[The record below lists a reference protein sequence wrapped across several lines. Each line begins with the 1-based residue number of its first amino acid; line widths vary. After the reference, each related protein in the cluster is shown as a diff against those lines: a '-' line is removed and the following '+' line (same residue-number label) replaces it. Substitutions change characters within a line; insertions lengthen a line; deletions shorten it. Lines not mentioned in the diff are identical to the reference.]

1 MLYPVSCE
9 DRLWT
14 WHSMPH
20 ISDMGFACCSISECC
35 KPVRYYYWKR
45 TIHHAAY
52 YTLARYF
59 KNGGTW
65 LRACPKI
72 DRRIARE
79 CLFKVWLTT
88 ESSIFQLSK
97 ES

>member
-1 MLYPVSCE
+1 
-9 DRLWT
+9 
-14 WHSMPH
+14 MPH

-52 YTLARYF
+52 YTLPRYF

-72 DRRIARE
+72 
-79 CLFKVWLTT
+79 
-88 ESSIFQLSK
+88 
-97 ES
+97 